1 MPNYIV
7 NKNAQY
13 DTRDHEVHVTPRSSC
28 SSPRYPEPQNQETL
42 GYYST
47 CNGAVRGQ
55 NPGGTR
61 RMAVTT
67 VQTPAIP
74 ADANEEDVR
83 LNRLLSD
90 PYTLD
95 CKGEP

>member
-47 CNGAVRGQ
+47 CNGAVREAKSRGYKANGCYYCS
-55 NPGGTR
+55 NPCHTG
-61 RMAVTT
+61 
-67 VQTPAIP
+67 
-74 ADANEEDVR
+74 
-83 LNRLLSD
+83 
-90 PYTLD
+90 
-95 CKGEP
+95 